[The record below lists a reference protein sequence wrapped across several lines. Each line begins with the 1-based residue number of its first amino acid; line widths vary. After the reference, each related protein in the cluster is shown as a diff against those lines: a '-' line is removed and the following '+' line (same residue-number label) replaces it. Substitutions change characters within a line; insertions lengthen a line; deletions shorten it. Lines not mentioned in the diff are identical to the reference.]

1 MAMILKDL
9 LDEARMRRSHAPAI
23 DTLKVYRLLLEGAPL
38 DFDLRLEIGDLFHE
52 KEQIKLACAV
62 YNAVATHDIKAGN
75 PLRAMV
81 AIKLLQG
88 NGVTVTR
95 LLDGLMDHYCV
106 ESNVLGRSIK
116 LAPTDYD
123 QALRDD
129 INLNYEVDRDKFI
142 VETAAMAAD
151 TQTIQNYPKLVPP
164 VPIFSA
170 LNRDAFK
177 ELNERLIL
185 RRFRPGQRI
194 VTEGEPGDAVF
205 FIARGEVSVV
215 KNRKEG
221 GPLTLARLGSGSLL
235 GEMALLSEEPRSASV
250 VCDGDVDALELPR
263 KDVEE
268 LSTRLPHV
276 AGAMNRFMSERMIL
290 NLLATNPL
298 FAPFNEKQKKP
309 LLARFKGHDVP
320 AGTIFLEEGD
330 MGRGL
335 YVILQGR
342 AAITKKKD
350 GQTIQIAEISAG
362 DIVGEMS
369 LVHEMPVSAT
379 VKTTSHTTLL
389 FLARELFLPL
399 IEAIPELKAYFEE
412 LAIKRAIDTQSV
424 VRARTTVEEDLEVGD
439 PDAPEE
445 DQEEEPED
453 EEDIFELADDDM
465 VLI

>member
-9 LDEARMRRSHAPAI
+9 LDEARARRSHAPAI
-23 DTLKVYRLLLEGAPL
+23 DTLKVYRLVLEAAPL
-38 DFDLRLEIGDLFHE
+38 DFDLRLEIGDLFME
-52 KEQIKLACAV
+52 KEQTKLACAV
-62 YNAVATHDIKAGN
+62 YNAVATFDIKAGN

-88 NGVTVTR
+88 KGINVSR
-95 LLDGLMDHYCV
+95 LLDGLMDYYCV
-106 ESNVLGRSIK
+106 ESSIVGRSIK
-116 LAPTDYD
+116 LAPTDYS
-123 QALRDD
+123 QAVRED

-151 TQTIQNYPKLVPP
+151 TQTIKNFPKLVPP

-170 LNRDAFK
+170 LNRDAFR

-185 RRFRPGQRI
+185 TRYRQGERI
-194 VTEGEPGDAVF
+194 VTEGDPGDAVY

-215 KNRKEG
+215 KEQEAG
-221 GPLTLARLGSGSLL
+221 GFMTLARLGPGSLL
-235 GEMALLSEEPRSASV
+235 GEMALLSDAPRSASV
-250 VCDGDVDALELPR
+250 VCDADVDALELPR
-263 KDVEE
+263 RDVEE
-268 LSTRLPHV
+268 LSGRLPHV

-298 FAPFNEKQKKP
+298 FAPFGDKEKKQ

-342 AAITKKKD
+342 ASITKQKD
-350 GQTIQIAEISAG
+350 GRTIPIAEISAG

-379 VKTTSHTTLL
+379 VKTITSTTLL

-399 IEAIPELKAYFEE
+399 IEAVPELKVYFEE
-412 LAIKRAIDTQSV
+412 LAVKRAIDTQTV
-424 VRARTTVEEDLEVGD
+424 VQARTAVEEDIDVED
-439 PDAPEE
+439 PDAPDEAA
-445 DQEEEPED
+445 ED
-453 EEDIFELADDDM
+453 EEEILDLSDDEM
-465 VLI
+465 ILI